1 MSKKSLIDV
10 QPPFPALA
18 KLGMKFFELNFL
30 TGRLPVLRD
39 LHPWTNKKKT
49 NVSWLPINQ
58 NIQRTASTPAPAEVV
73 ADYINRARYLSI
85 VDFCGCRRSF
95 QCKDYPEE
103 IGCLFMGEST
113 LEIPSEHNHQVSR
126 DKALIHL
133 EKAVQANLVPV
144 MGKARV
150 DNFIFQVPDKG
161 KLLTVC
167 FCCECCCITRYMRH
181 LPAERLNEIFVPLEG
196 LSIEV
201 DHTCI
206 GCGTCEKKCF
216 IGAITI
222 KNGRS
227 VIGEKCRLCG
237 RCARFCP
244 QGAIKLKLNN
254 PRLKEDY
261 RRRVDPH
268 VQIG

>member
-1 MSKKSLIDV
+1 MQRKALIDHK
-10 QPPFPALA
+10 PPFPAFN
-18 KLGMKFFELNFL
+18 KLGMKFFELVFK
-30 TGRLPVLRD
+30 TSGLPVLRD
-39 LHPWTNKKKT
+39 LHPWTNRNKT
-49 NVSWLPINQ
+49 NLSWLPINQ
-58 NIQRTASTPAPAEVV
+58 NIERTASTPAPAEVV
-73 ADYINRARYLSI
+73 ADHIKRAKHLSI
-85 VDFCGCRRSF
+85 VDFCGCRRNL
-95 QCKDYPEE
+95 QCQDYPEE
-103 IGCLFMGEST
+103 IGCLFMGESS
-113 LEIPSEHNHQVSR
+113 LEIRSEYNHQVSR
-126 DKALIHL
+126 DKALLHL
-133 EKAVQANLVPV
+133 EKAVKANLVPV

-167 FCCECCCITRYMRH
+167 FCCECCCITRFMRH

-196 LSIEV
+196 LSVEV

-222 KNGRS
+222 ENGRS

-244 QGAIKLKLNN
+244 QGAIKLRLNN
-254 PRLKEDY
+254 PRLQEDY